1 MTHSSQ
7 PHEAKTDEVET
18 IRHAEEI
25 FKVSNRYLRLGQ
37 ATKPP
42 QYRRQPPCTN
52 NIRLSLSE
60 LTMGDVQLRDQRIP
74 YELLEETTTKLS
86 HQNLRDLDTYTFIST
101 SDIQGSTIGGVYLSV
116 WWKT

>member
-1 MTHSSQ
+1 
-7 PHEAKTDEVET
+7 
-18 IRHAEEI
+18 
-25 FKVSNRYLRLGQ
+25 
-37 ATKPP
+37 
-42 QYRRQPPCTN
+42 
-52 NIRLSLSE
+52 
-60 LTMGDVQLRDQRIP
+60 MGDVQLRDQRIP